1 MPSVSDGVIFSS
13 GAEPSPALLVACTK
27 RRGRKTSK
35 DVPES
40 KETGLKPSEETASKS
55 RGRGRKPKAKPGNLH
70 SYLNSNAL
78 FQLYRSC

>member
-1 MPSVSDGVIFSS
+1 MPSVSDSVIYST

-40 KETGLKPSEETASKS
+40 KETGLKPPEETASKS
-55 RGRGRKPKAKPGNLH
+55 RGRGRKPKAKPGNLDSH
-70 SYLNSNAL
+70 SNSNVL
-78 FQLYRSC
+78 FELYRSS